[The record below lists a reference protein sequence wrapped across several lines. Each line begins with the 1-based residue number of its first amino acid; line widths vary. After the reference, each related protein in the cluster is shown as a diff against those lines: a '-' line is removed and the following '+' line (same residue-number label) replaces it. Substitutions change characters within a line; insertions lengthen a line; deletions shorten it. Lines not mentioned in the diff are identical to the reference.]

1 MNFNEVKQFIE
12 NLNKENLELLK
23 KIIEKQIEII
33 EKQIK
38 IIELKKN

>member
-33 EKQIK
+33 E
-38 IIELKKN
+38 LKKKLNNP